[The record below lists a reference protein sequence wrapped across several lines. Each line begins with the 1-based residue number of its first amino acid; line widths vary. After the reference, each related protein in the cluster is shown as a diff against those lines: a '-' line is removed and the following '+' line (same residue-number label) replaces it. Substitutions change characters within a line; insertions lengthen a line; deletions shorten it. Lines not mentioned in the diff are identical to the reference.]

1 MSIEQIVDV
10 PANGQVTIQ
19 LPASLK
25 NSKRVK
31 VIINDVGDTLEAKI
45 SLLKKLLLIK
55 TS

>member
-25 NSKRVK
+25 KQQAGK
-31 VIINDVGDTLEAKI
+31 GYY
-45 SLLKKLLLIK
+45 
-55 TS
+55 